1 MINILLNACLAHKK
15 VQGVPGERGEQCK
28 RGGETRAEMILPL
41 FMECTAC
48 VMIREDGFVR
58 VEELKIRF
66 GTQEGRGLG
75 HRCMLK

>member
-1 MINILLNACLAHKK
+1 
-15 VQGVPGERGEQCK
+15 
-28 RGGETRAEMILPL
+28 
-41 FMECTAC
+41 MECMVC
-48 VMIREDGFVR
+48 VMIREDVFVH